1 MRAAIWL
8 MGLFAV
14 AVACALFAASDPGTV
29 TLYWPPYRV
38 DLSLN
43 LVLLT
48 LLLFFV
54 VLHLALRTA
63 SAMFSIPQKART
75 WRLQQKERAIYAALL
90 ESLAH
95 LVGGRFIRAR
105 KAAELVVSLEDS
117 MQRNGE
123 ALPHAGPLRA
133 LSHLLAAESAHALQD
148 RAVRDAHL
156 EAALQQTLSREAG
169 EIRDGV
175 QLRGARWA
183 FDDRDAAKSLDW
195 LDQLSSG
202 AARRTLAL
210 RLRFKA
216 ARLSGNV
223 LQALELARLLTK
235 HRAFSETAGKSIARG
250 LAIEYLNSSHDEVQ
264 IQNAWEQLDAAERMN
279 PDVAMQAAERLLSL
293 GGQSALSRQWLLPVW
308 DLMLNQGATF
318 ALSQKVRL
326 VRILEAGFGAE
337 SEAPD
342 SQWLSRIEAAQMSNP
357 RDAVLQY
364 LAGIVCV
371 RLSLWGKAQ
380 QLLKQSM
387 SMLQDPA
394 LKRDAWCALG
404 LIAEQ
409 RRDTEAATHAYRQA
423 LAEAAKL

>member
-14 AVACALFAASDPGTV
+14 AVASALFASSDPGTV
-29 TLYWPPYRV
+29 TLFWPPYRV

-43 LVLLT
+43 LVLVM

-63 SAMFSIPQKART
+63 STMFGIPQKARA

-90 ESLAH
+90 DSMAH

-117 MQRNGE
+117 MQRNQE
-123 ALPHAGPLRA
+123 SLPNAVSLRA

-148 RAVRDAHL
+148 RVVRDTHL
-156 EAALQQTLSREAG
+156 EAALQQTRLREAA

-183 FDDRDAAKSLDW
+183 FDDRDAAKSEDW
-195 LDQLSSG
+195 LDQLSTG
-202 AARRTLAL
+202 AARRTVAL
-210 RLRFKA
+210 RLRFKV
-216 ARLSGNV
+216 ARLSGNA

-235 HRAFSETAGKSIARG
+235 HRAFSEAAGKSIARG
-250 LAIEYLNSSHDEVQ
+250 LAIEYLNSSHDAVQ
-264 IQNAWEQLDAAERMN
+264 LQDAWEQLDVAERLN
-279 PDVAMQAAERLLSL
+279 PDVAMEAAQRLLTL
-293 GGQSALSRQWLLPVW
+293 GGQPALSRQWLLPVW
-308 DLMLNQGATF
+308 DAMVSRGDTF
-318 ALSQKVRL
+318 AISQKVRL

-337 SEAPD
+337 GEAPD
-342 SQWLSRIEAAQMSNP
+342 TQWLTRIEAAQMANP

-364 LAGIVCV
+364 LAGMVCV
-371 RLSLWGKAQ
+371 RLNLWGKAQ
-380 QLLKQSM
+380 QLLKQSV

-394 LKRDAWCALG
+394 LKRDAWRALG
-404 LIAEQ
+404 AIAEQ
-409 RRDTEAATHAYRQA
+409 RHDDDAASHAFRQALTEAAR
-423 LAEAAKL
+423 L